1 MEETTWEPHLISNFD
16 KRDAASAVI
25 EPDVEHEFWRN
36 EFAYRPYVAVGSSY
50 EEYARAYQY
59 GWESYESFA
68 AGAANFRDVEAELGQ
83 EWAQYRGKS
92 HLSWSSARAASQ
104 DAWRRVQN
112 AAWGRAYDQG

>member
-1 MEETTWEPHLISNFD
+1 MKKPTWESHLVSQFD
-16 KRDAASAVI
+16 KHDAASAVI
-25 EPDVEHEFWRN
+25 ESDKEHEYWRN

-68 AGAANFRDVEAELGQ
+68 SKGASFRDVEAELGQ
-83 EWAQYRGKS
+83 EWAQYRGGS
-92 HLSWSSARAASQ
+92 NLSWGTARNATQ

-112 AAWGRAYDQG
+112 AAWKRAYDVA